1 MPKVIDSFTY
11 DNAFLSNFYNCQFQF
26 GGYTFQNSEAAFQ
39 SMKCPE
45 RMEEFTNLSPSN
57 AKALG
62 RRVQLRPDWE
72 EVKDFIMESVCYA
85 KFTQN
90 DDLKEKLIATGDAKL
105 VEGNTWNDIYWG
117 MCKGKGQNKL
127 GEILMKLREEF
138 QYNDKKHSNQK
149 YVPNVGDIC
158 LYYLTSDYDVKTIV
172 GLSVVQVESVY
183 DNNMSK
189 VKFLQ
194 VFEDLSGNDLFK
206 YLEDNNESMMVT
218 TLFLRPINI
227 ANEQKAVINNTD
239 NKEDIP
245 VYKIPTP
252 PDEEFPIEFKLVV
265 SNSGNRS
272 ISVCV
277 NNDEVIT
284 GAEDITEAI
293 QRFDERIDEIDVY

>member
-1 MPKVIDSFTY
+1 
-11 DNAFLSNFYNCQFQF
+11 
-26 GGYTFQNSEAAFQ
+26 
-39 SMKCPE
+39 MKCPE
-45 RMEEFTNLSPSN
+45 RMKEFTNLSPSS

-62 RRVQLRPDWE
+62 RRVPLRSDWE
-72 EVKDFIMESVCYA
+72 EVKDFIMEAVCYA

-90 DDLKEKLIATGDAKL
+90 EGLKEKLIATGDAKL

-138 QYNDKKHSNQK
+138 QYNDTKQSNNQ

-158 LYYLTSDYDVKTIV
+158 IYYITSDYDVKTLV

-194 VFEDLSGNDLFK
+194 VFEDLSGNNLFK
-206 YLEDNNESMMVT
+206 YLEDKNESMMVT
-218 TLFLRPINI
+218 TLFLHPINI

-284 GAEDITEAI
+284 VAEDITEALE
-293 QRFDERIDEIDVY
+293 RFEERMDEIDVY